1 MKLLLM
7 CLVFFCFVLVQD
19 FFVFARPNP
28 EETSSLWSF
37 WPFSSGGSTTVAN
50 EPAAIAPEEAKND
63 RNSLYRLVQTALEY
77 LATAPVLGDLGL
89 NLAGGISI
97 NRFTAIFTYHQLKL
111 EEVRMLAAKSLEI
124 VSSIAVTTYQLGQQV
139 VVAGASAVY
148 SGVMAGLR
156 LVQQAASGV
165 GSYMSGS

>member
-63 RNSLYRLVQTALEY
+63 RNSLYRLVQTALGGY
-77 LATAPVLGDLGL
+77 KFLYFIIFLFIYFYFFRTVFSRYSPHYPSL
-89 NLAGGISI
+89 NL
-97 NRFTAIFTYHQLKL
+97 
-111 EEVRMLAAKSLEI
+111 
-124 VSSIAVTTYQLGQQV
+124 
-139 VVAGASAVY
+139 
-148 SGVMAGLR
+148 
-156 LVQQAASGV
+156 
-165 GSYMSGS
+165 

>member
-1 MKLLLM
+1 MYLS
-7 CLVFFCFVLVQD
+7 VS
-19 FFVFARPNP
+19 
-28 EETSSLWSF
+28 TSKILIQISNIS
-37 WPFSSGGSTTVAN
+37 
-50 EPAAIAPEEAKND
+50 
-63 RNSLYRLVQTALEY
+63 EY